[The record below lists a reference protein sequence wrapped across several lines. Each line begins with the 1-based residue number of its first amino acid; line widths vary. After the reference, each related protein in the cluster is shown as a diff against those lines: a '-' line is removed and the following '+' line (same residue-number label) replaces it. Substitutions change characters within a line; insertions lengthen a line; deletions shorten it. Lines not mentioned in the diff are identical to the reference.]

1 MGLMRED
8 DRFHEL
14 LQRTIRE
21 LEPPPAPREEIWARV
36 EAERAVR
43 RSAGARA
50 QPDVIPFR
58 RRLGHAT
65 LAWSAALA
73 ATLVIGIGLGRMSRQ
88 QPSSDAGSVVT
99 NAAPASDSLA
109 AQPGDSVPTPY
120 RLAATQHLQR
130 TETLLTSLAVD
141 AGATGVGEVSTWA
154 RELLTDTRLLL
165 ASPAAQDPELLRLLE
180 DLELVLAQLSA
191 IPTARA
197 QQEVELIQNGIN
209 QSDVLLRLRA
219 ATAGPTL
226 VGT

>member
-1 MGLMRED
+1 MTEE

-21 LEPPPAPREEIWARV
+21 LEPPTPPREEMWARIV
-36 EAERAVR
+36 AERAAQR
-43 RSAGARA
+43 AGGSPA

-58 RRLGHAT
+58 PLRVRFW
-65 LAWSAALA
+65 LAWTAALA
-73 ATLVIGIGLGRMSRQ
+73 ATLVIGIGLGRI
-88 QPSSDAGSVVT
+88 SVRSTST
-99 NAAPASDSLA
+99 NDRSGVASNTQLVPDVVAPR
-109 AQPGDSVPTPY
+109 PGDSVPAPY

-130 TETLLTSLAVD
+130 TEALLTSLSVD
-141 AGATGVGEVSTWA
+141 AGATGVGEVSSWA

-197 QQEVELIQNGIN
+197 KQEVELIQHGIN